1 MKLVWVKIN
10 QDVLVGEIEDRS
22 SVTAI
27 TAMKNP
33 MMLQHINMPA
43 PSPILNGKAPQMVT
57 GFKFLPVPCGEIS
70 FVRVDWAGVVKKH
83 DGVYVTYYKV
93 LEAQEKNES
102 SPLMVEQ

>member
-1 MKLVWVKIN
+1 
-10 QDVLVGEIEDRS
+10 
-22 SVTAI
+22 
-27 TAMKNP
+27 
-33 MMLQHINMPA
+33 
-43 PSPILNGKAPQMVT
+43 MVT